1 MSEPATQK
9 RNVLLET
16 ALWILFAVIAY
27 TLSFEFDKE
36 IEIYKF
42 NATGWPRAVLIL
54 TVLAALGHL
63 ITSWR
68 DIAAGRAVVDDELE
82 PLGGGTWSGRLQVF
96 GMLLLPLAYAYL
108 LQDVGFYILTPIFIF
123 LLLLLAGERRWK
135 FLIGITVVLY
145 FLLLLIFARLLF
157 LNLPIGTAEPFY
169 SISNWWLEIIRIG
182 S

>member
-1 MSEPATQK
+1 MSEPASQK

-16 ALWILFAVIAY
+16 ALWIIFAVVAY
-27 TLSFEFDKE
+27 ALSFEFDKD

-42 NATGWPRAVLIL
+42 NATGWPRVILIL

-68 DIAAGRAVVDDELE
+68 EISAGRSVIDEELE

-96 GMLLLPLAYAYL
+96 GMLLLPLIYAYF
-108 LQDVGFYILTPIFIF
+108 LQDIGFYILTPIFIF
-123 LLLLLAGERRWK
+123 LLLLFAGERRWK
-135 FLIGITVVLY
+135 FLVGITVLLY
-145 FLLLLIFARLLF
+145 AFLLLIFARLLF